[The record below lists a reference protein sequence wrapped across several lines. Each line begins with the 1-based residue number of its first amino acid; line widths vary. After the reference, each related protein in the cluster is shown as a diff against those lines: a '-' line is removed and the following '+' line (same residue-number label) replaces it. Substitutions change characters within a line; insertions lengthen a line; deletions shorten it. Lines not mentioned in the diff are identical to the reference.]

1 MELCAHQVH
10 YNGLCAVCGS
20 LLETSSD
27 DPSGAVIGNSNIRMG
42 YDTFGLTVSREEAE
56 RLEAENARRLLK
68 IRKLS
73 LILDLDQ
80 TIVHATWDKRV
91 DGSQYKT
98 DDKDIR
104 RFTLPGSDVVYYIKL
119 RPGLAEFLKQV
130 EEMYELHI
138 YTMGTRGYAEA
149 VAKEIDPT
157 GSLFKERILSRD
169 ESGSVT
175 QKKLQRLFPC
185 DTSMVVVL
193 DDRSDVWSFSPNLIR
208 IKPYEFFANVGDINS
223 QNTQITQAVAE
234 QNDDPFSRHDDDN
247 ELDTILQILTTIH
260 TTFYSK
266 PADDKEADVTHII
279 PHMKKQVLKGVI
291 ITFSDVIL
299 SPDLK
304 DPTLSWIWQMATSF
318 GATCSLDLTGK
329 TTHLIAV
336 STSKN
341 KVHAAREYGHCKIVS
356 PLWLLDSTA
365 RWKIQPEEAYELKE
379 YQIPSP
385 KTSTEDEEQ
394 ALQDDQ
400 EAPEEELV
408 ENINWDDAN
417 REVEDFINESGIDDI
432 WGDTDSDTV
441 ESPLPIP
448 SHGWKRKRDSGGESG
463 GDGSDDDTT
472 TSSISTASGPS
483 ILAVRRL
490 KAKRRGK
497 SHLSKVT
504 TAPSSTCTS
513 GNTSDNEDSSLDD
526 FAGIL
531 DKALE

>member
-1 MELCAHQVH
+1 MELCTHQVQ

-20 LLETSSD
+20 LIEIDSD
-27 DPSGAVIGNSNIRMG
+27 DPSGAAIGNSNVRMG
-42 YDTFGLTVSREEAE
+42 YDMVGLTVSREEAE
-56 RLEAENARRLLK
+56 KLEAENARRLLK

-80 TIVHATWDKRV
+80 TIVHATWDKRLK
-91 DGSQYKT
+91 DAQFKK

-104 RFTLPGSDVVYYIKL
+104 QFTLPGSDVVYYIKL
-119 RPGLAEFLKQV
+119 RPGLAEFLNQV

-138 YTMGTRGYAEA
+138 YTMGTRAYAEA
-149 VAKEIDPT
+149 VAKEIDPS
-157 GSLFKERILSRD
+157 GSIFKERILSRD
-169 ESGSVT
+169 ESGSIT
-175 QKKLQRLFPC
+175 QKRLQRLFPC

-208 IKPYEFFANVGDINS
+208 IKPYEVFTGTDDINGS
-223 QNTQITQAVAE
+223 NHQTTQKVADPLK
-234 QNDDPFSRHDDDN
+234 NDDDDN
-247 ELDTILQILTTIH
+247 ELSTILQILTTVH
-260 TTFYSK
+260 TRFYSMSS
-266 PADDKEADVTHII
+266 DDKEADVTHII
-279 PHMKKQVLKGVI
+279 PKMKKQVLQGVI

-299 SPDLK
+299 NPDLK

-318 GATCSLDLTGK
+318 GATCSVDLTGK
-329 TTHLIAV
+329 TTHLIAI

-341 KVHAAREYGHCKIVS
+341 KVHAAREYGHCKIVT

-365 RWKIQPEEAYELKE
+365 RWKVQPEERYELQE
-379 YQIPSP
+379 YHTPSP
-385 KTSTEDEEQ
+385 KTPTEDQEP
-394 ALQDDQ
+394 ALQDGQ
-400 EAPEEELV
+400 EEQEEELV

-441 ESPLPIP
+441 DSSLPSSPL
-448 SHGWKRKRDSGGESG
+448 SGWKRKRDSGGESG
-463 GDGSDDDTT
+463 GDGSDDDNTLSL
-472 TSSISTASGPS
+472 SSGS

-497 SHLSKVT
+497 SHLFKVT
-504 TAPSSTCTS
+504 PAPSSVCTS
-513 GNTSDNEDSSLDD
+513 GNTSDNEDSSLED

-531 DKALE
+531 DKALES

>member
-1 MELCAHQVH
+1 MRFTTRNNIF
-10 YNGLCAVCGS
+10 YRD
-20 LLETSSD
+20 SD
-27 DPSGAVIGNSNIRMG
+27 DPSGAAIGNSNNFRMG
-42 YDTFGLTVSREEAE
+42 YDMFGLTVSREEAE
-56 RLEAENARRLLK
+56 RLEAENARKLLK

-91 DGSQYKT
+91 KDTQFRK

-104 RFTLPGSDVVYYIKL
+104 QFTLPGSDVVYYVKL

-138 YTMGTRGYAEA
+138 YTMGTRDYAEA
-149 VAKEIDPT
+149 VAKEIDPD

-175 QKKLQRLFPC
+175 QKRLQRLFPC

-208 IKPYEFFANVGDINS
+208 IKPYEFFMGTGDINGDKP
-223 QNTQITQAVAE
+223 QITQKVAE
-234 QNDDPFSRHDDDN
+234 QNDDPLPSDDDDN
-247 ELDTILQILTTIH
+247 ELSTVLQILTTVH
-260 TTFYSK
+260 TRFYSI
-266 PADDKEADVTHII
+266 PSDDKEADVTHII
-279 PHMKKQVLKGVI
+279 PNMKKQVLQGVI

-318 GATCSLDLTGK
+318 GATCSVDLTGK
-329 TTHLIAV
+329 TTHLIAI

-341 KVHAAREYGHCKIVS
+341 KVHAAREYGHCKIVT

-365 RWKIQPEEAYELKE
+365 RWKIQPEERYELKE
-379 YQIPSP
+379 YHTPSP
-385 KTSTEDEEQ
+385 EISPEGEDQ
-394 ALQDDQ
+394 TLQDDQ
-400 EAPEEELV
+400 QEQEEELI

-432 WGDTDSDTV
+432 WGDTDSDTIDSSLPS
-441 ESPLPIP
+441 SPLP
-448 SHGWKRKRDSGGESG
+448 GGKRKRDNGGESG
-463 GDGSDDDTT
+463 GEGSDDDAL
-472 TSSISTASGPS
+472 SSVSS

-490 KAKRRGK
+490 KARKRGK
-497 SHLSKVT
+497 SHLFKVT
-504 TAPSSTCTS
+504 PAPSSACTS

-531 DKALE
+531 DKALES